1 MKHINKKLFNKIE
14 KNLNLI
20 TRHPEHTFWIITLL
34 HYNLSLIF
42 FLCIY
47 LFPAKTFQF
56 KIGVFFW
63 SLSMIANIIYNGSFL
78 IRLEKHLL
86 RERSWNG
93 IYELLPLLKIPNT
106 KKNMNKVFYYFSLI
120 TFYII
125 LAKIYLFN

>member
-42 FLCIY
+42 FLCIF
-47 LFPAKTFQF
+47 LFPAKRFEF
-56 KIGVFFW
+56 KFGVFFW
-63 SLSMIANIIYNGSFL
+63 SLSMFANIFFNGNFL

-93 IYELLPLLKIPNT
+93 IYEILPLLKIPNT
-106 KKNMNKVFYYFSLI
+106 RKNMNKVFYYYSLI

-125 LAKIYLFN
+125 LSKIYLFN

>member
-1 MKHINKKLFNKIE
+1 MNKTLFNKIE
-14 KNLNLI
+14 NILNVI

-34 HYNLSLIF
+34 HYNLSLII
-42 FLCIY
+42 FLQIF
-47 LFPAKTFQF
+47 LFPAKRFEF
-56 KIGVFFW
+56 KFGVFFW
-63 SLSMIANIIYNGSFL
+63 SLSMFANILFNGNFF

-93 IYELLPLLKIPNT
+93 IYEILPLLKIPNT
-106 KKNMNKVFYYFSLI
+106 RKNMNKVFYYFSLI